1 MTGLR
6 IRAFGGISPKTPPRM
21 LSEKQAQTSNNAGV
35 FTGSLT
41 PVKDLGTSVKTV
53 VGTTTS
59 IYKFG
64 QDSVDETAGWLSF
77 NNDVD
82 VARGQINGDTEEW
95 TFYTG
100 NGTPKEIR
108 AGYTASPAILGLKAP
123 TNTLVTSLGTAGTA
137 GVAALYDSTAVAA
150 QHTLRLLLRL

>member
-21 LSEKQAQTSNNAGV
+21 LSEKQAQISSNAGV

-41 PVKDLGTSVKTV
+41 PIKDLGTSVKTV
-53 VGTTTS
+53 VGTTTT

-77 NNDVD
+77 NDDVD

-100 NGTPKEIR
+100 DGQAREIR
-108 AGYTASPAILGLKAP
+108 AGYTASPQFLGLKAP
-123 TNTLVTSLGTAGTA
+123 T
-137 GVAALYDSTAVAA
+137 AAMAPLP
-150 QHTLRLLLRL
+150 